1 MLDRLKK
8 ELLFF
13 DGAMGTQLQN
23 AGLKA
28 GQIPEELNIDDSE
41 LIISIHEKYLNAG
54 ADFITTNTFGCNPL
68 KMKDSKYCYCDM
80 LKAAVKNAKEARKRV
95 GRENDSYIVLDI
107 GPIGSMLAPMG
118 TLSFDEAY
126 EMIASQIV
134 VVKDEVDA
142 VLFET
147 MSDLYEVKAG
157 ILAVKENS
165 DLPVFVTMTFE
176 ENKRTLTGVDT
187 LTFVK
192 VVEGLNVDALG
203 VNC

>member
-1 MLDRLKK
+1 MDRLKK

-107 GPIGSMLAPMG
+107 GPIG
-118 TLSFDEAY
+118 
-126 EMIASQIV
+126 
-134 VVKDEVDA
+134 
-142 VLFET
+142 
-147 MSDLYEVKAG
+147 
-157 ILAVKENS
+157 
-165 DLPVFVTMTFE
+165 
-176 ENKRTLTGVDT
+176 
-187 LTFVK
+187 
-192 VVEGLNVDALG
+192 
-203 VNC
+203 